1 MHNYFDGDKS
11 LIIVPQSKCILRQ
24 GFKEGNEVEVSMEEQ
39 EKHETNWSGVVVK
52 IASKGKCE
60 IL

>member
-39 EKHETNWSGVVVK
+39 EKRETNLVRSC
-52 IASKGKCE
+52 CE
-60 IL
+60 NSIKR

>member
-24 GFKEGNEVEVSMEEQ
+24 GFEEGNEVEVSWKNKKSAKQ
-39 EKHETNWSGVVVK
+39 IWSGVVVK
-52 IASKGKCE
+52 VASKGKCE